1 MHFGRNGLSAETLGS
16 YAMNWR
22 DRHIRLRRLEA
33 EAIYIMREAAAE
45 FENPVML
52 YSVGKD
58 SSVHAAHRAKGI
70 LSGRSLPSRSCTSTR
85 PGNFAK

>member
-1 MHFGRNGLSAETLGS
+1 MHFGQNGLSAETLGS
-16 YAMNWR
+16 HAMNWR

-58 SSVHAAHRAKGI
+58 SSVMLHIAQKAFY
-70 LSGRSLPSRSCTSTR
+70 P
-85 PGNFAK
+85 